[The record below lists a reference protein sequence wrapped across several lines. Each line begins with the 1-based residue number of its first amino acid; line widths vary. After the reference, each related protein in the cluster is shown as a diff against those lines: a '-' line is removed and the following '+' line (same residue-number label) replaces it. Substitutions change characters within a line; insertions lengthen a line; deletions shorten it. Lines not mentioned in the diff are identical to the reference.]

1 MPLPIVQSV
10 AVQTQPDTGV
20 SDPLWD
26 ELQNCAR
33 STASLEPSL
42 APLLDEFVL
51 MHSTF
56 ECALAMRLGAKLV
69 YHSGR
74 DGHLQEIFQEAF
86 SDDPVIGQKIRCDLR
101 AAVARD
107 PACDTILTPF
117 LWYKGFQAIAC
128 YRVAHWLWTRQRP
141 HFARY
146 LQSLISEVF
155 AVDIH
160 PAARLGQGIFLDHAT
175 GFVVGETAVIGDDVS
190 ILHSV
195 TLGGTGKDKGDR
207 HPKVRRGVLIGA
219 GAKILGNVEIG
230 EGAKIGAGSVVLEPV
245 APHTTVVGVPAKETG
260 FADDDTPAFNMNHSI
275 WFPTI

>member
-1 MPLPIVQSV
+1 MSESLHPVSTP
-10 AVQTQPDTGV
+10 TQPEAEI
-20 SDPLWD
+20 SDLLWN
-26 ELQNCAR
+26 ELQNQAR
-33 STASLEPSL
+33 LAATQEPSI

-51 MHSTF
+51 SHPSL
-56 ECALAMRLGAKLV
+56 ESALSMRLGAKLV
-69 YHSGR
+69 CRSGSR
-74 DGHLQEIFQEAF
+74 NGHLQDLFLEAF
-86 SDDPVIGQKIRCDLR
+86 ANDPTIGEQVRRDLR
-101 AAVARD
+101 AATERD
-107 PACDTILTPF
+107 PACDTVLIPF
-117 LWYKGFQAIAC
+117 LWYKGFQAITC
-128 YRVAHWLWTRQRP
+128 YRVAHWLWNQQRP
-141 HFARY
+141 HSARY

-160 PAARLGQGIFLDHAT
+160 PAAQLGQGIFLDHAT

-195 TLGGTGKDKGDR
+195 TLGGTGKEKGDR

-245 APHTTVVGVPAKETG
+245 APHTTVVGVPAKEVG